1 MQDVDEDIL
10 NTSHATGTPV
20 NSSNEDEEDF
30 MSIIEEEIQNAEYY
44 RDIIKDTDIK
54 KLLAGENSGH
64 QPVLQVFNFEKVARA
79 KCYRSHGHDGKV
91 ATTKITFSSN
101 LNQAVEMLLEKM
113 PLVRIKRFVL
123 YNGFFLVIKDFE
135 VIKTLE
141 VQIAET
147 VYLLPEEY
155 EELKLQSKASSNLPQ
170 TQSMAFTKL
179 SDKNIDRASQ
189 SVTRSSSQRIKNKT
203 HGSF

>member
-1 MQDVDEDIL
+1 
-10 NTSHATGTPV
+10 
-20 NSSNEDEEDF
+20 
-30 MSIIEEEIQNAEYY
+30 
-44 RDIIKDTDIK
+44 
-54 KLLAGENSGH
+54 
-64 QPVLQVFNFEKVARA
+64 
-79 KCYRSHGHDGKV
+79 
-91 ATTKITFSSN
+91 
-101 LNQAVEMLLEKM
+101 M

-123 YNGFFLVIKDFE
+123 YNGSFLVIKEFE